1 MLKIFTKKSRGFT
14 LIELLVV
21 IAIIGVLAGIVMV
34 SMGGARSKARDA
46 KRQSDMRQVVTAQEM
61 VMGDDE
67 GYMTAAA
74 QNNAPAIKNDANK
87 EYLAAVSDPKS
98 GSNYEWLDNAT
109 DHDGT
114 GTACV
119 IGNYFCA
126 YAQLENKPS
135 ECTGADEVG
144 FYTASEKGT
153 KIVCA
158 TSANAPAYGTDDCTC
173 Y

>member
-1 MLKIFTKKSRGFT
+1 MNKKQKGFT

-46 KRQSDMRQVVTAQEM
+46 KRQSDMRQIVTAQEL

-67 GYMTAAA
+67 KYETGAA
-74 QNNAPAIKNDANK
+74 QDNAPAIKNAANK
-87 EYLAAVSDPKS
+87 EYLAAVSDPKT
-98 GSNYEWLDNAT
+98 GSVYEWLDNAT
-109 DHDGT
+109 DQDGA

-119 IGNYFCA
+119 VGDYFCA
-126 YAQLENKPS
+126 YSTLENKPT
-135 ECTGADEVG
+135 ECTTTGY
-144 FYTASEKGT
+144 YTASEKGS
-153 KIVCA
+153 KAVCD
-158 TSANAPAYGTDDCTC
+158 TAPVYGTDDCTC

>member
-46 KRQSDMRQVVTAQEM
+46 KRQADLRQVITAQEM

-67 GYMTAAA
+67 KYETGAA
-74 QNNAPAIKNDANK
+74 QDNVPAIKNTDNK

-98 GSNYEWLDNAT
+98 GSVYEWLDNAT
-109 DHDGT
+109 DQDGA

-119 IGNYFCA
+119 VGDYFCA
-126 YAQLENKPS
+126 YATLENKPND
-135 ECTGADEVG
+135 CMTTGYYA
-144 FYTASEKGT
+144 ASEKGS
-153 KIVCA
+153 KVVCD
-158 TSANAPAYGTDDCTC
+158 TNIPVYGTNDCAC